1 MCCDSWGR
9 KQSDRTEQLKYKS
22 KSLKKTPRN
31 SLVVQWLALSSFT
44 REGPDSTPSQGTN
57 IPQNFNWKKRGHII
71 QRLRGGKCAYILH
84 NSLKSQAE
92 YYFNQYPPPT
102 FL

>member
-1 MCCDSWGR
+1 MDR
-9 KQSDRTEQLKYKS
+9 KAWCAVIHGVANSQTGLSNLSTKAKV
-22 KSLKKTPRN
+22 KKTPRN

-57 IPQNFNWKKRGHII
+57 IPQNFNWKKRCHII
-71 QRLRGGKCAYILH
+71 KRLRGGKCTYILH

-92 YYFNQYPPPT
+92 YLF
-102 FL
+102 